1 MLLQTFLDSIEN
13 KTNLSI
19 DKEFSKQACQ
29 TITFNGKVVGNYIL
43 EIDESENIVSGS
55 LSTNKQYYVFNTPD
69 DSGVS
74 VDTLDDFTI
83 KINQL
88 FSTGECDDLV
98 TISVDLD
105 SETLELVTQAAEK
118 AGVAVEEFVIS
129 VLESLVEQYQ
139 EQHGALK

>member
-19 DKEFSKQACQ
+19 DNEFSKQACQ
-29 TITFNGKVVGNYIL
+29 TITFDEKVVGNYIL

-98 TISVDLD
+98 TISLDLD
-105 SETLELVTQAAEK
+105 SETLDLVTQAAEK
-118 AGVAVEEFVIS
+118 TGVTVEEFVIS
-129 VLESLVEQYQ
+129 VLESLVEQ
-139 EQHGALK
+139 HKDSIK

>member
-29 TITFNGKVVGNYIL
+29 TITFNEKVVGNYIL

-69 DSGVS
+69 DAGIS

-105 SETLELVTQAAEK
+105 SETLEIVTQAAEK
-118 AGVAVEEFVIS
+118 AGVTVEEFVIS